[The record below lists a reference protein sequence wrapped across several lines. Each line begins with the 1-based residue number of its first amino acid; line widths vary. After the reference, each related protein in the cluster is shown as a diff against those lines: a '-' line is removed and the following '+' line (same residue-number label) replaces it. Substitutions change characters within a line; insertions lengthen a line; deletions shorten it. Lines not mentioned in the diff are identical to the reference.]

1 MSLCCEK
8 HLFERSPKSM
18 VCHSDTSQSPLPLDV
33 ICKAPVTS
41 LLLFGFSFSVGMQC
55 VESLAVFGSVV
66 SGVRVGCESEMRRCS
81 VCVSAF
87 RFALFSNVVTSR
99 LQTVTTLPSLYVTS
113 PDARSPGRSLCSVQ
127 VTRSP
132 ATLARCKAFVRRKQR
147 SRRCVTMFGA
157 RSTLIRADIEA

>member
-1 MSLCCEK
+1 MSVCCEK
-8 HLFERSPKSM
+8 HLCERSPKSM

-55 VESLAVFGSVV
+55 DDSLAVFGSVV
-66 SGVRVGCESEMRRCS
+66 SGVWVGYELEMRRCS
-81 VCVSAF
+81 VSAF
-87 RFALFSNVVTSR
+87 RFALFSNAVTSR
-99 LQTVTTLPSLYVTS
+99 LQTVTLLPSLYVTS

-147 SRRCVTMFGA
+147 GRRCVTMFGA
-157 RSTLIRADIEA
+157 RSTLIRADVEA